1 MWVKFIKIFKK
12 LYYLSTVK
20 MATQEEMFSGFNACT
35 HRVDCIT
42 KTKSKFMFIK
52 IIKL

>member
-12 LYYLSTVK
+12 LLSTVK
-20 MATQEEMFSGFNACT
+20 MAPQEEMFSGFNACT

-42 KTKSKFMFIK
+42 KTKSKFTFIK